1 MPKTIIPRQ
10 PKRSA
15 LRTQI
20 NEQREQLF
28 KAHAVVNC
36 VLHAVTSKDAGLQE
50 TDITL
55 ALRVTAE
62 TIDSVADAL
71 ERAGGAS

>member
-1 MPKTIIPRQ
+1 MPRKSLTRPARAI
-10 PKRSA
+10 
-15 LRTQI
+15 LRTQL

-28 KAHAVVNC
+28 KAHAVANC
-36 VLHAVTSKDAGLQE
+36 VRFAISSKSGGLQE

-55 ALRVTAE
+55 ALRLTAE
-62 TIDSVADAL
+62 TIDNVAAAL